1 MYMNKNFNFI
11 IIISLF
17 YITFAL
23 NKTLTQDKCEFHS
36 YLTSKRHLLHLWS
49 RL

>member
-1 MYMNKNFNFI
+1 MYMNKNSNFI

-36 YLTSKRHLLHLWS
+36 YLTKRHLLHLWS

>member
-23 NKTLTQDKCEFHS
+23 NKTLTQDKSEFHS
-36 YLTSKRHLLHLWS
+36 YLTNKRHLLHL
-49 RL
+49 